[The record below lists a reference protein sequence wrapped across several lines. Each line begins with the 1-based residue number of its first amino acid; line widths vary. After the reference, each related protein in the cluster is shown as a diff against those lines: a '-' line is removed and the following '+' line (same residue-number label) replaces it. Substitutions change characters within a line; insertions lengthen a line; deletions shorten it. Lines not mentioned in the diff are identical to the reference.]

1 MKLSKETIRRM
12 VGQQSSRGSVA
23 ISGSGGGGGVTT
35 LAGLTDVQIGT
46 LADGQALMY
55 DDTAK
60 KWINGPVITDMA
72 TKTWVTAQ
80 NNAVKEWVNNN
91 YISIAYFGRLFQ
103 AYRGST
109 AVNPNDTDS
118 VIDGIK
124 AMFGF
129 WTDQYISS
137 LGQND
142 AGGSGGGGGEGTVT
156 RVAFSAPTGFSV
168 SGSPVTSSGTIALT
182 FAEGYSL
189 PTTAKQTT
197 WDNKQDA
204 INDLST
210 IRSNASHGQ
219 TAYGWGNHSD
229 YNYAT
234 QQWVTDK
241 GYITSSALTGYAT
254 QSWVQQQGYLTEH
267 QSLDGYLPLSGGK
280 MTGDLHMGSSAGTS
294 PFIYF
299 GDSSY
304 VYIVED
310 VDDHLTIKGAKGVN
324 FIVGSNY
331 NVTINSAIIA
341 TQSWVQQQGYL
352 TEHQSLAG
360 YATQSW
366 VQQQGYLTS
375 HQSVDGTFWGQSW
388 SNHGSVSG
396 NMTGVGSI
404 TSNTNGTIN
413 NFSAIE
419 LLPTSGADNGGAIY
433 FHFNGETAYSS
444 VFISENAKGILSLQG
459 YGTTG
464 LVVGDS
470 NNDYIQIGAVRLV
483 YDSQNNA
490 IKVVDSNNGAAGIY
504 ATGFMS
510 ALGMSKGV
518 TEIDRMSFNSINIGS
533 AGTLTY
539 NNNDLYIS
547 SNTGDM
553 YLSSDNNLYLVSSGD
568 VMFGD
573 DTADMTIKIYYR
585 TRYYTLNVATAIN
598 LGILS

>member
-219 TAYGWGNHSD
+219 TAYGWGNHAD

-234 QQWVTDK
+234 QSWVTDK

-280 MTGDLHMGSSAGTS
+280 MAGDLHMGSSAGTS
-294 PFIYF
+294 PYIYF
-299 GDSSY
+299 GDSTY

-585 TRYYTLNVATAIN
+585 TRYYTLNVAAAIN